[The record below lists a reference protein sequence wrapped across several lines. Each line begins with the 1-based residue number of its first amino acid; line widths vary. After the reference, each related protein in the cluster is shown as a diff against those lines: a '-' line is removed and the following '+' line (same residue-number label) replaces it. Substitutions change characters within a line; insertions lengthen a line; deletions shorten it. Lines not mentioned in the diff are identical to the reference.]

1 MAERKKSSGKIKSS
15 VRHTTAK
22 SDAKVIDGAVV
33 EKVAGAGSVTSNNA
47 AAKSKKQTSTVQNH
61 RRSSILTSQSVVMT
75 TAAIGVV
82 LALLALSVSIVVYR
96 QTADLASSGRL
107 QPSTDINGIIQED
120 LTHFRQRLDKLEALI
135 TQNANDYA
143 SLQQQLASTIVE
155 KGADML
161 VPSSMVVTAETD
173 VPNNTS
179 LDDVIARL
187 AALEAARAKQSLAL
201 AVPSVSDEKDGF
213 DKAHIGLLAAAGL
226 LAENL
231 AGRDLNIW
239 IGVLDELQWPGID
252 QTDRDTIS
260 MAAQAPVKS
269 RADLLILGRMQL
281 TPMVQS
287 LNNAEDGS
295 GFLKQAQARLAKLIQ
310 LRRTGGGS
318 DRPETVLVSFETALD
333 NADFD
338 AAFAAATRWSSAG
351 LDGLDSWLAA
361 AQRRQNLDLAVHKLV
376 AKLVK
381 HAAGKS

>member
-1 MAERKKSSGKIKSS
+1 MAERKKSSDKIKGS
-15 VRHTTAK
+15 VRPKTAK
-22 SDAKVIDGAVV
+22 PEAKVIDGAAV
-33 EKVAGAGSVTSNNA
+33 EKMAGASSLTYNNA
-47 AAKSKKQTSTVQNH
+47 AAKSEKQTTTAQHH
-61 RRSSILTSQSVVMT
+61 RWSSMLTSQSVATVI
-75 TAAIGVV
+75 AVIGVV
-82 LALLALSVSIVVYR
+82 VALLALSVSIAVYR
-96 QTADLASSGRL
+96 QTADLVTSGRP
-107 QPSTDINGIIQED
+107 QPSTDINGIDQED
-120 LTHFRQRLDKLEALI
+120 LAHFRQRLDNLAALI
-135 TQNANDYA
+135 TQNANDYE
-143 SLQQQLASTIVE
+143 SLKQQLASTTAE
-155 KGADML
+155 KDADM
-161 VPSSMVVTAETD
+161 PASFSMAVTAETD
-173 VPNNTS
+173 VPDNTS

-187 AALEAARAKQSLAL
+187 AALEAARAKPSLAP
-201 AVPSVSDEKDGF
+201 AMPNRSAEQDGF
-213 DKAHIGLLAAAGL
+213 EKTDIGLLAAAGL

-231 AGRDLNIW
+231 AGRDLDIW

-260 MAAQAPVKS
+260 MAAQAPVES

-295 GFLKQAQARLAKLIQ
+295 GFLKQAQARLAKLVQ

-361 AQRRQNLDLAVHKLV
+361 AQRRQSLDLAVHQLV
-376 AKLVK
+376 AKFVK